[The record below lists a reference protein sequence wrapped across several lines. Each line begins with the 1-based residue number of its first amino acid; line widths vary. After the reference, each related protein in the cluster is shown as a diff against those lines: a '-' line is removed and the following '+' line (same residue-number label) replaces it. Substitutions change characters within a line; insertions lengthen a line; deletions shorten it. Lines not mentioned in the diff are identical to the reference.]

1 VLPSPPLQS
10 LGGEPPL
17 TKITSFSERTAI
29 HCREVSPP
37 PPLNVL
43 PPFPPRILNTLAIQ
57 DWLTVGFCAALPIKL
72 SLTYLFLIP
81 SLVLFW
87 AGIFCGKGNVHK
99 DWLKVHSPLLFF
111 VVYASVT
118 SFLGINPLKS
128 LKSSLYLAFL
138 STTCFLIA
146 AYIQRRGAIGL
157 LGVFLGS
164 QTVAA
169 INTIVSSGSHGY
181 IPRIFLGEVTQA
193 GQFSIAFVLALAW
206 SVAASNHLD
215 LGASETRFRRNY
227 ALFILALSLAFFSF
241 FSLTLALFGIFLG
254 YELIKISRY
263 SCILKRLKEICY
275 LSTPLIAAGLVA
287 DLKRGPWLGAFIG
300 ATLIIVMCKRQL
312 VPILLLCIASAA
324 LMLQP
329 VAERINSVS
338 EHFYI
343 AGGRNAI
350 WQIGWELMS
359 QFPLGIGLKNSPI
372 LQAFSHLIPPELT
385 HFHNNLI
392 NLTVE
397 TGLIGT
403 TLYFWWIWEICRMT
417 LKKGSFWLWI
427 VAPLIAWQV
436 AGLVEYN
443 IGDKEVI
450 LSIYFI
456 VGIGMGLPLSDAGL
470 ENPQID
476 NGQKLR

>member
-1 VLPSPPLQS
+1 MTELPSLSQ
-10 LGGEPPL
+10 
-17 TKITSFSERTAI
+17 RTAI
-29 HCREVSPP
+29 DCREVSN
-37 PPLNVL
+37 PLSLIAL
-43 PPFPPRILNTLAIQ
+43 PPFPPRILTTLAIQ
-57 DWLTVGFCAALPIKL
+57 DWLTVGFCATLPIKL

-81 SLVLFW
+81 SLILFW
-87 AGIFCGKGNVHK
+87 AGIFSGKGKIQK
-99 DWLKVHSPLLFF
+99 DWLQVHSPLLFF

-128 LKSSLYLAFL
+128 LKSSIYLAFL

-146 AYIQRRGAIGL
+146 AYIQRRGPIGL

-164 QTVAA
+164 QTLAA
-169 INTIVSSGSHGY
+169 INTVVSSGSHGY
-181 IPRIFLGEVTQA
+181 VPRIFLGEVTQA
-193 GQFSIAFVLALAW
+193 GQFSIAFVLALALAC
-206 SVAASNHLD
+206 SVATPIHSD
-215 LGASETRFRRNY
+215 LGSIDPFFRRNY
-227 ALFILALSLAFFSF
+227 ALFILALSVAFFSPF
-241 FSLTLALFGIFLG
+241 PFTFALFGVFLG
-254 YELIKISRY
+254 YEVIKISRY
-263 SCILKRLKEICY
+263 SSIFVRLKEICY

-287 DLKRGPWLGAFIG
+287 NLKRGPWLGAFIG
-300 ATLIIVMCKRQL
+300 ATLIVAMRKRRL
-312 VPILLLCIASAA
+312 VPILLFCIALAA

-343 AGGRNAI
+343 AGGRSAI
-350 WQIGWELMS
+350 WRIGWELML
-359 QFPLGIGLKNSPI
+359 QFPLGIGLKNSSI
-372 LQAFSHLIPPELT
+372 LQLFSHLIPPELT

-417 LKKGSFWLWI
+417 LRKGSSWSWT

-450 LSIYFI
+450 LLIYFI
-456 VGIGMGLPLSDAGL
+456 VGIGMGLPCSDAELKG
-470 ENPQID
+470 PRID
-476 NGQKLR
+476 NGLS